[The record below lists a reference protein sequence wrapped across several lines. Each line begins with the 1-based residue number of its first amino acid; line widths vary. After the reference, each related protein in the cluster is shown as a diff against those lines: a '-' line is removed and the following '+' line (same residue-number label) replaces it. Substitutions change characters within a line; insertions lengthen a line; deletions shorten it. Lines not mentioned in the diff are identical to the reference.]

1 MELPMPGLMVNHG
14 APAPRQL
21 TREEDAQ
28 RIEGL
33 RILAR
38 IIVHHHHARHARS
51 FRREDCERD
60 AARDICDGSRA
71 SARPSLNGDAA

>member
-1 MELPMPGLMVNHG
+1 MPGLMVNHG

-21 TREEDAQ
+21 TQAEDAQ

-38 IIVHHHHARHARS
+38 IIVYHHARHARS
-51 FRREDCERD
+51 FRRKI
-60 AARDICDGSRA
+60 ASGMPHATSAMALARR
-71 SARPSLNGDAA
+71 